1 MNLKRTLVATLT
13 LVGLTATARHLY
25 ATHRANRE
33 FDELMADLALEEA
46 MYDAELADYE
56 YSAHYSVNDPVIV
69 RNPYVADDWPEHG
82 IIEKVAR
89 IQDTGAYTYK
99 VTGQDGW
106 INENWLVYDDYGPL
120 KLLVFPV
127 KLDAKK
133 PRYDTEINYWLETR
147 KQALRD
153 EDDVAFAEAESELT
167 KIAVKMSGVVAND

>member
-1 MNLKRTLVATLT
+1 MNLKRTGILALT
-13 LVGLTATARHLY
+13 LAGLTATARHLY

-33 FDELMADLALEEA
+33 FDEIMADLALEEA

-133 PRYDTEINYWLETR
+133 PPKDEVAINYCLDTMR
-147 KQALRD
+147 QAKAVGDAR
-153 EDDVAFAEAESELT
+153 EYESAEAILREIT
-167 KIAVKMSGVVAND
+167 KGVDAND